1 MYFFIISFVLCFLS
15 VHFFCLSVAK
25 QICNEYEVKIPIDS
39 VPKAIFPYLQI
50 SLLSLIPFFNLF
62 VIYLILFTDFDKTMK
77 ERIIEEFK
85 ENGWIE

>member
-1 MYFFIISFVLCFLS
+1 MYFFIISFILCFLS
-15 VHFFCLSVAK
+15 VHYFCLSVAK
-25 QICNEYEVKIPIDS
+25 QIFNEYQVEIPQES

-77 ERIIEEFK
+77 DRIVEKFI
-85 ENGWIE
+85 ENGWIK